1 VKRIGL
7 LMAMVAAFSAPSV
20 HAVVDLNGNGMS
32 DVWEQFY
39 QAQGL
44 AANADADG
52 DGQTNLAES
61 IAGTNPF
68 DSQSV
73 TRISG
78 ITISGGAVTLSWGS
92 VAGQMFQVQSSANL
106 TSWQNLGTP
115 FTGTTG
121 TA

>member
-1 VKRIGL
+1 MKRIGL

-68 DSQSV
+68 DPQSV

-78 ITISGGAVTLSWGS
+78 ITISGGAVTLSCEKS
-92 VAGQMFQVQSSANL
+92 LS
-106 TSWQNLGTP
+106 
-115 FTGTTG
+115 FTCVS
-121 TA
+121 

>member
-1 VKRIGL
+1 
-7 LMAMVAAFSAPSV
+7 MAMVAAFSVPSV
-20 HAVVDLNGNGMS
+20 HAIVDLNGNGMS

-44 AANADADG
+44 APNADADG

-68 DSQSV
+68 DPQSV

-78 ITISGGAVTLSWGS
+78 IAISGGAGGACWGGGGGPP
-92 VAGQMFQVQSSANL
+92 VPRPKPGPPRADEH
-106 TSWQNLGTP
+106 
-115 FTGTTG
+115 
-121 TA
+121 TAAPP

>member
-1 VKRIGL
+1 MKRIGL

-61 IAGTNPF
+61 IAPN
-68 DSQSV
+68 QS
-73 TRISG
+73 REYLASR
-78 ITISGGAVTLSWGS
+78 L
-92 VAGQMFQVQSSANL
+92 VAAR
-106 TSWQNLGTP
+106 
-115 FTGTTG
+115 
-121 TA
+121 